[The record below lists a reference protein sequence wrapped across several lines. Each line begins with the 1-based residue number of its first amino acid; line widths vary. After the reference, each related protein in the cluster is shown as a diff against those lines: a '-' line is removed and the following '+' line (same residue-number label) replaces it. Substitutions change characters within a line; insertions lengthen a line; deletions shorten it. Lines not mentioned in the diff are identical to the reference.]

1 MKRFL
6 RAASEKTGISFSTAT
21 MDSRDTT
28 AQYAMSRGHQAM
40 TIMGMERG
48 QAAHYGSKDD
58 TIDNIDEQTL
68 EANAAFVMAI
78 LKSM

>member
-1 MKRFL
+1 
-6 RAASEKTGISFSTAT
+6 
-21 MDSRDTT
+21 
-28 AQYAMSRGHQAM
+28 MSRGHQAM
-40 TIMGMERG
+40 TIMGMEQG